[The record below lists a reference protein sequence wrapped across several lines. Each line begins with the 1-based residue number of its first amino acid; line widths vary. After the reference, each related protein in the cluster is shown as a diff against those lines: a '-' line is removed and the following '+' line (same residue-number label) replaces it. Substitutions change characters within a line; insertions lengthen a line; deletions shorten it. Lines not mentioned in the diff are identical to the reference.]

1 MDTRAVDEADI
12 RQRIEAGVAAVRA
25 KDLEVVMALY
35 APDVV
40 SFDVG
45 SPLRS
50 AGAEAK
56 RRAWMEVFAMYQRP
70 LGYEV
75 RELTIT
81 VGDDVAFG
89 HSVNRISGVLKNGD
103 TTDFWVR
110 WTACFRRIERNWLIV
125 HDHVSVPVDP
135 QTRTALLNL
144 AP

>member
-135 QTRTALLNL
+135 QTRAALLNL